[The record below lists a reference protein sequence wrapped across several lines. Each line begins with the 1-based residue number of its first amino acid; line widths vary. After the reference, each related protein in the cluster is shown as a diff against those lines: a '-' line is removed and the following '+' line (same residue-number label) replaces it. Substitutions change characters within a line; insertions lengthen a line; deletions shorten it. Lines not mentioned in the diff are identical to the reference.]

1 MKRLVWLDIA
11 KGLAILWVVYFHF
24 FKPYRDWAP
33 YPMSGHFIAE
43 VSGEHGWDGLA
54 ASVETAAKIIWYAI
68 SGCGFHAVG
77 LFIIVSGWSLAS
89 ATARREAKA
98 PLVWGAWYKA
108 RFIRLYPMYWLAHL
122 VYLVSP
128 FVARLEPID
137 YRFLISLTGLR
148 MIDISMNFMYL
159 NAAWWYFSM
168 LIQLYLIF
176 PVLYMAMRKL
186 GLAFFLLL
194 AFAVGFGTRYLL
206 LEVWSAN
213 GAWILG
219 GNALS
224 RLPEFALGMVWECSS
239 LPIRSAS
246 RNSFSAVRGSSSD
259 WPSIWF
265 APYFY
270 SGATP
275 YVFADLWTGT
285 CCFLSVAGGRGLARE
300 MGAGGQMDCPGGSVF
315 LRDLPGPSALR
326 HLAGTS
332 HPGPAGVGIFRALR
346 DRPCRAQR
354 LGPRPGE
361 VRERHARKGYR
372 RQEEARVRKTRQPRP
387 ANRQRGSPCW
397 SRCRRRR
404 VASLCLLDSVRSEAS
419 GHVRRA
425 DATPSGAQPDFAH
438 PGRD

>member
-1 MKRLVWLDIA
+1 MKRLVWLDVA

-24 FKPYRDWAP
+24 FKTYRDWAP

-54 ASVETAAKIIWYAI
+54 ASVETAAKIVWYAI

-98 PLVWGAWYKA
+98 PLAWGPWYKA

-148 MIDISMNFMYL
+148 MINISMNFMYL

-224 RLPEFALGMVWECSS
+224 RLPEFALGMGLGMLFLADSERLEKFLLGGAGLV
-239 LPIRSAS
+239 LGLALYL
-246 RNSFSAVRGSSSD
+246 V
-259 WPSIWF
+259 

-270 SGATP
+270 SGGTP

-285 CCFLSVAGGRGLARE
+285 CCFLSVAGVAGLLAKWPPAAKWIALV
-300 MGAGGQMDCPGGSVF
+300 GAFSYGIYLVHQPYVIWLGLRIQDQPVWVFFGLSVIVLVVLSAWGIVLEKFANAMLEKVIGGKKK
-315 LRDLPGPSALR
+315 
-326 HLAGTS
+326 
-332 HPGPAGVGIFRALR
+332 PA
-346 DRPCRAQR
+346 
-354 LGPRPGE
+354 
-361 VRERHARKGYR
+361 
-372 RQEEARVRKTRQPRP
+372 
-387 ANRQRGSPCW
+387 
-397 SRCRRRR
+397 
-404 VASLCLLDSVRSEAS
+404 
-419 GHVRRA
+419 
-425 DATPSGAQPDFAH
+425 
-438 PGRD
+438 